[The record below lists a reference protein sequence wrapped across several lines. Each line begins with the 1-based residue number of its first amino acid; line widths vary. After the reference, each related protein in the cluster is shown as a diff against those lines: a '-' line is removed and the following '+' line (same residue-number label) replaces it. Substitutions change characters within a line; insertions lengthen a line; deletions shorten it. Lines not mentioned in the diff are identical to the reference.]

1 MLTVRDMLEEYH
13 HKELAQIF
21 ADVEYVD
28 QSGRRVW
35 CAKLSLVWQK
45 RVAEESS
52 RDIESKKKHR
62 T

>member
-1 MLTVRDMLEEYH
+1 MLEEYH
-13 HKELAQIF
+13 HKELAQIS

-28 QSGRRVW
+28 QSGRHVW

-45 RVAEESS
+45 SVAEESS